1 METIVDRLA
10 LPNEKLARAW
20 TAIALPEHVR
30 DRLLA
35 QCLLALQLRKHFAF
49 ETVPVHGLIV
59 LSGQPGTG
67 KTTLA
72 RGLANKVAEA
82 LTGAKAHFIQIDPHA
97 LTSAALGRSQ
107 KEVAKLFH
115 QVIPEHAAD
124 GPCIVLLDE
133 VETLAPDRQ
142 RMSLEANPVDVHR
155 ATDAAL
161 AGIDLLTRKHR
172 NVLLVATTNFPE
184 AVDRALLS
192 RADWV
197 EDIGLPDAEA
207 RTAIIGDVLGQIAT
221 VWPRVAELKPDMG
234 SFVAASDGLDG
245 RRLRKA
251 IISAAAASIET
262 ARDPNKLKAEHVLAT
277 LKTLA
282 EARRRTL
289 HEDSSQHRIGSG
301 SVSSRDVACHRR
313 SRHGSGYG

>member
-1 METIVDRLA
+1 MDTIVDHLP
-10 LPNEKLARAW
+10 LPNQDLAYAWRA
-20 TAIALPEHVR
+20 IVVPDHVR

-35 QCLLALQLRKHFAF
+35 QALLALQLRKHFPF
-49 ETVPVHGLIV
+49 EAVPVHGLIV
-59 LSGQPGTG
+59 LSGPPGTG

-72 RGLANKVAEA
+72 RGLASAVAAA
-82 LTGAKAHFIQIDPHA
+82 LVGARVHFIQVDPHA

-124 GPCIVLLDE
+124 GPCVVLLDE

-142 RMSLEANPVDVHR
+142 RMSLEANPIDVHR

-161 AGIDLLTRKHR
+161 AGIDLLTRQHR
-172 NVLLVATTNFPE
+172 NVLLLATTNFPR

-192 RADWV
+192 RADWI
-197 EDIGLPDAEA
+197 EHIDPPGADARAE
-207 RTAIIGDVLGQIAT
+207 IIGDVLDRLAT
-221 VWPRVAELKPDMG
+221 QWPRVAGLRSEIPA
-234 SFVAASDGLDG
+234 FVAASEGLDG

-262 ARDPNKLKAEHVLAT
+262 ARDPNTLKADHVLRT
-277 LKTLA
+277 LQTLA
-282 EARRRTL
+282 KTRTE
-289 HEDSSQHRIGSG
+289 ED
-301 SVSSRDVACHRR
+301 AA
-313 SRHGSGYG
+313 